1 MQKTV
6 ISTNNSPAAIGP
18 YSQAIRFNELVFVS
32 GQIPIDPESGKV
44 IKGNIKEQTKQVLEN
59 LKNILEAGGS
69 SLQNVLRTTI
79 FLSDMDDYAMVNET
93 YAQYFESSPPAR
105 STVQVSRLP
114 KDVHIEIDAIAYA
127 TNQENL
133 LDA

>member
-1 MQKTV
+1 VQKTV

-59 LKNILEAGGS
+59 LENILQAGGS
-69 SLQNVLRTTI
+69 SLPNVLRTTI

>member
-44 IKGNIKEQTKQVLEN
+44 IRGNIKEQTKQVLEN
-59 LKNILEAGGS
+59 LKNILQAGGS
-69 SLQNVLRTTI
+69 SLPNVLRTTI

>member
-32 GQIPIDPESGKV
+32 GQIPIDPGSGKV
-44 IKGNIKEQTKQVLEN
+44 IKGNIQEQTKQVLEN
-59 LKNILEAGGS
+59 LKNILQAGGS
-69 SLQNVLRTTI
+69 SLPNVLRTTI
-79 FLSDMDDYAMVNET
+79 FLSDMDDYAMVNEA
-93 YAQYFESSPPAR
+93 YAQYFESSPPSR

>member
-44 IKGNIKEQTKQVLEN
+44 IKGNIKEQTKQVLDN
-59 LKNILEAGGS
+59 LKNILQAGGS
-69 SLQNVLRTTI
+69 SLQNVVRTTI
-79 FLSDMDDYAMVNET
+79 FLSNMDDYAMVNET
-93 YAQYFESSPPAR
+93 YAQYFESSPPSR

-114 KDVHIEIDAIAYA
+114 RDVHIEIDAIAYG

>member
-59 LKNILEAGGS
+59 LENILQAGGS
-69 SLQNVLRTTI
+69 SLPNVLRTTI

>member
-1 MQKTV
+1 MQKIV
-6 ISTNNSPAAIGP
+6 ISTNNSPKAIGP
-18 YSQAIRFNELVFVS
+18 YSQAIQFNELVFVS
-32 GQIPIDPESGKV
+32 GQIPIDPGSGELV
-44 IKGNIKEQTKQVLEN
+44 KGNIKDQTKQILEN
-59 LKNILEAGGS
+59 LKNILEASGS

-79 FLSDMDDYAMVNET
+79 FLTDIDDYTLINET

-114 KDVHIEIDAIAYA
+114 RGVGIEIDAIAY
-127 TNQENL
+127 TIKQENL

>member
-59 LKNILEAGGS
+59 LKNILQAGGS
-69 SLQNVLRTTI
+69 SLPNVLRTTI

>member
-32 GQIPIDPESGKV
+32 GQIPIDPGSGKV
-44 IKGNIKEQTKQVLEN
+44 IKGNIQEQTKQVLEN
-59 LKNILEAGGS
+59 LKNIFEAGGS

-79 FLSDMDDYAMVNET
+79 FLSDMDDYAMVNEA
-93 YAQYFESSPPAR
+93 YAQYFESSPPSR

-114 KDVHIEIDAIAYA
+114 RDVHIEIDAIAYA

>member
-59 LKNILEAGGS
+59 LKNILQAGGS

-79 FLSDMDDYAMVNET
+79 FLSDMDDYAMVNEA
-93 YAQYFESSPPAR
+93 YAQYFESSPPSR

-114 KDVHIEIDAIAYA
+114 RDVHIEIDAIAYA

>member
-1 MQKTV
+1 MNKKV
-6 ISTNNSPAAIGP
+6 VSTRKSPSAIGP
-18 YSQAIRFNELVFVS
+18 YSQAIRFDNLVFVS
-32 GQIPIDPESGKV
+32 GQIPIDPKSGDILKD
-44 IKGNIKEQTKQVLEN
+44 NIKEQTKQVLEN
-59 LKNILEAGGS
+59 LKNILEASGS

-79 FLSDMDDYAMVNET
+79 YLTKIENYTMINET

-114 KDVHIEIDAIAYA
+114 RDVDIEIDAIAY
-127 TNQENL
+127 TIKQENL

>member
-59 LKNILEAGGS
+59 LKNILQAGGS
-69 SLQNVLRTTI
+69 SLPNVLRTTI

-93 YAQYFESSPPAR
+93 YAQYFENSPPAR

>member
-59 LKNILEAGGS
+59 LKNILQAGGS
-69 SLQNVLRTTI
+69 SLQNILRTTI
-79 FLSDMDDYAMVNET
+79 FLSDMDDYDMVNEA
-93 YAQYFESSPPAR
+93 YAQYFESSPPSR